1 MKNVITITYC
11 TSWGYVGRAVALA
24 RTLLN
29 EHKNNIGTVNLVPAS
44 GGILE
49 VELDGEMIFSK
60 KELDRYPEKEEVED
74 LIREKLAP
82 KEDLESL

>member
-1 MKNVITITYC
+1 MKKTISISYC

-29 EHKNNIGTVNLVPAS
+29 EHKNDIEMINLIPSS
-44 GGILE
+44 GGVLE

-74 LIREKLAP
+74 LIREKLV
-82 KEDLESL
+82 